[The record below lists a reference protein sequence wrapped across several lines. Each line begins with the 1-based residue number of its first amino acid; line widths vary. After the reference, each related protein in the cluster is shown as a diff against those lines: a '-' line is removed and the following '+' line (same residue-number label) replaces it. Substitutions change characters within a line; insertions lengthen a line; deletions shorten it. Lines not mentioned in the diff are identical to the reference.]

1 MQNFGEQTRCI
12 MGDVQMET
20 AQFGNVFFHGSNFG
34 NEFWSSG
41 VKKKREKKKKKRR
54 GDKANNNNNNE
65 IENRARNIHSEYISC
80 KAIKLT
86 REFSSF

>member
-12 MGDVQMET
+12 MGDVQMKT

-41 VKKKREKKKKKRR
+41 VKKKAREKKEEKKRR
-54 GDKANNNNNNE
+54 QSKQQQQQR
-65 IENRARNIHSEYISC
+65 NRKPRTKYP
-80 KAIKLT
+80 
-86 REFSSF
+86 F

>member
-1 MQNFGEQTRCI
+1 

-20 AQFGNVFFHGSNFG
+20 AQFGNVFFHESNFG
-34 NEFWSSG
+34 NYTFFWG
-41 VKKKREKKKKKRR
+41 LKKREKKKEEKKMRQSKR
-54 GDKANNNNNNE
+54 QQQEKR
-65 IENRARNIHSEYISC
+65 NRKPRMKYPFEDITC